1 MKKGHLLPA
10 LAASAALALGVW
22 TAPASAQDDG
32 FYLGI
37 LGGVYL
43 EDNSSGLTASKVVG
57 FDLVTGN
64 FVFGAEA
71 ELLGLLWQGSQQY
84 GALAARAR
92 LGIMI
97 SDELLLYGTAGF
109 HDWFHTS
116 TYPTIGGGGEFMFN
130 DSLSG
135 RVDVQGILYG
145 SETGLQARGGFVW
158 HPY

>member
-1 MKKGHLLPA
+1 MKTGQLLPA
-10 LAASAALALGVW
+10 LAASAALAWSAV
-22 TAPASAQDDG
+22 AQPAAAQDGG

-43 EDNSSGLTASKVVG
+43 EDSSSGVAASKVVG

-71 ELLGLLWQGSQQY
+71 ELMGMLWQGTQQY
-84 GALAARAR
+84 AALAARGR
-92 LGIMI
+92 LGVMVT
-97 SDELLLYGTAGF
+97 DEMLLYGTAGF
-109 HDWFHTS
+109 YDWFHTS
-116 TYPTIGGGGEFMFN
+116 TYPAIGGGGEFMFN

-135 RVDVQGILYG
+135 RVDIQGILYG
-145 SETGLQARGGFVW
+145 SETGVLARGGFVW